1 MLDNYKNS
9 TLVFKSLKII
19 ISILILLITSAYNL
33 RAQQVSFRSHNNYV
47 SPPLPSQ
54 LITNGMVLFL
64 DASDVSSYSGTGTIW
79 TNTGS
84 GSAAFNAN
92 MFNSPAFVQSGLAS
106 YFTFNG
112 NNGFSI
118 NRPVQDDMTWAA
130 WIKTTQTGGGS
141 GQFYTAYS
149 IFGGEMPG
157 GTNDY
162 AVVLGD
168 GKLGFGN
175 GSNDITSYST
185 KSINDNLWH
194 YITVTR
200 NATSGEVNLY
210 IDGILDKTFTTSTGS
225 LTAPSKIGIAY
236 NANVTGDP
244 RFVGNMAIAQAYSVV
259 LTAKQ
264 VRDNFEVLKSRFGY

>member
-1 MLDNYKNS
+1 MKNI
-9 TLVFKSLKII
+9 KS
-19 ISILILLITSAYNL
+19 SILFLFLLVPLLGAAQVVPISFLQRNAVPSIVTNSLILNLDAGDITSYA
-33 RAQQVSFRSHNNYV
+33 
-47 SPPLPSQ
+47 
-54 LITNGMVLFL
+54 
-64 DASDVSSYSGTGTIW
+64 GTGTTWI
-79 TNTGS
+79 NKGTG
-84 GSAAFNAN
+84 GTTYNATMYSN
-92 MFNSPAFVQSGLAS
+92 PSNPTFTVNGTAS
-106 YFTFNG
+106 YFNFNG
-112 NNGFSI
+112 TNGFSLA
-118 NRPVQDDMTWAA
+118 RPVQDNMTWAA
-130 WIKTTQTGGGS
+130 WIKTSQTGGGS

-162 AVVLGD
+162 AVVMGN

-175 GSNDITSYST
+175 GANDITSYTT

-210 IDGILDKTFTTSTGS
+210 IDGVLDKTFTTSTGS

-244 RFVGNMAIAQAYSVV
+244 KFAGNIAIAQAYSIV

-264 VRDNFEVLKSRFGY
+264 VLDNFEALKSRFGY